1 MTAKGMNKMKSDA
14 YSAYFTAEYMMG
26 PNSVRLLDSLL
37 ETCPLQL
44 QPGAKVMDI
53 GCGTGLT
60 SMFLAKETGADVTAL
75 DWWIDAEDNRR
86 RLAAWGLTDRVTPV
100 HGDATQ
106 MRFAPEAYDAVIS
119 VDAYHYFG
127 AKENFFAE
135 KILPVVKKGGTVL
148 IGIPGIKNEFDGRSE
163 ELLSPWLG
171 DETYMF
177 QSALRWKQIIGT
189 HDDIAEIETWE
200 MPIFDIAWQ
209 EWFDS
214 GHKYAMG
221 DRKFFDTL
229 IQPYTS
235 FVGIMVRKKA

>member
-1 MTAKGMNKMKSDA
+1 MKSDA

-60 SMFLAKETGADVTAL
+60 SLFLAKETGADVTAL

-127 AKENFFAE
+127 GKEGFFAAQ
-135 KILPVVKKGGTVL
+135 ILPCVKKGGTVL
-148 IGIPGIKNEFDGRSE
+148 IAIPGIRNEFDAQGG
-163 ELLSPWLG
+163 ELLAPWLG
-171 DETYMF
+171 DEADLF
-177 QSALRWKQIIGT
+177 RSANRWKQIIGA
-189 HDDIAEIETWE
+189 HEDIESVHTWE
-200 MPIFDIAWQ
+200 MPVFELAWQ

-214 GHKYAMG
+214 KHRFAMG
-221 DRKFFDTL
+221 DLAHYDAV
-229 IQPYTS
+229 IHPYTC
-235 FVGIMVRKKA
+235 FVGIAVRKREK